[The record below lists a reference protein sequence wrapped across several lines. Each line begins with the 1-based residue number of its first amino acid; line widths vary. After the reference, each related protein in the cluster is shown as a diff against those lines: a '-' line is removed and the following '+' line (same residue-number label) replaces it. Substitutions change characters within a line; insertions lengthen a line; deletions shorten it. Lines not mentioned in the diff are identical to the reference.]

1 MSRGARID
9 SADRIL
15 WQRSCTIE
23 VTEDECARFLDL
35 AAFAEG
41 RLDPDE
47 RERVAAWL
55 RNHEEAGDDIDAA
68 RALANGGPREAPGWE
83 APGREA
89 LSEAAMARACAL
101 VGDGAPGRRGSVVAF
116 RPHAGRR
123 PVLGIIAQWSS
134 LAAALVVAG
143 WLGFTLGMDTSGM
156 LTHSGGPVPDDGI
169 AQDLFGS
176 SPAFF
181 RDMTGGA

>member
-1 MSRGARID
+1 MD

-15 WQRSCTIE
+15 WRRSCMIE
-23 VTEDECARFLDL
+23 VAEDECARFLDL

-47 RERVAAWL
+47 RERVAEWL
-55 RNHEEAGDDIDAA
+55 RSHKEAGDDIDAA
-68 RALANGGPREAPGWE
+68 RALANGGPREALGSE
-83 APGREA
+83 APWQEAPWQEA
-89 LSEAAMARACAL
+89 LSETAMARACAL
-101 VGDGAPGRRGSVVAF
+101 VGGVASGRRGSVVPF
-116 RPHAGRR
+116 RPRAGRR
-123 PVLGIIAQWSS
+123 PVLGPIAQWGS

-143 WLGFTLGMDTSGM
+143 WLGFTLGVDTSGM
-156 LTHSGGPVPDDGI
+156 LAPSGGPVLDDGI

-176 SPAFF
+176 SPAFL